1 MHNKDKLSL
10 LNAIMED
17 YNTISVYFN
26 TQIDIRTAKQIT
38 FFRDKKVSDYS
49 LISVHDTRAVIS
61 VDRMDIK
68 KLYVVGFHKEKK
80 EVIPFH
86 VLDREEFIYRGDDL
100 GVTYSKERSIF
111 KVFAP
116 TATKVRLNIY
126 DSLETNEKKSFQL
139 TESNNGIW
147 EIVIEG
153 DLKGK
158 YYSYNVDG
166 ELSLFDYKRDLVDP
180 YARCVIGNKRR
191 ALIIDLNDYPEAN
204 RCSRDIPIKDFIIY
218 EIHIRDISI
227 DRSSSIIN
235 RGKYSGLTEFETYLN
250 SDRSSGI
257 KTGLAHIK
265 ELGVNTIQIMPLQD
279 FDNNE
284 ENENEYNWGYMPKN
298 FNTPDRCYSSNW
310 KTDAKIIELKE
321 LINFLHK
328 EGLRV
333 NLDVVYNHT
342 AEGFWG
348 DEIYSF
354 NGFVPYYYYRIGN
367 GYISNGS
374 GCGNEMRTE
383 APMVRKFIID
393 SIKFL
398 TKFYGFDGYR
408 FDLMGLIDL
417 TTIEDIIKN
426 LKEIKPDIFIYG
438 EPWTGGLT
446 PIHPTYK
453 GSQRNKHFSVFN
465 DDYRDAIKG
474 PVFNRTERGYIQT
487 KGQYHYDRIIQGIL
501 GSINTFTAHPVESL
515 NYVEVHD
522 NNTLFDKL
530 YFTET
535 ENLHATKE
543 DFEMIDRDLLE
554 RIKKLHKLAAFLI
567 LTSQGIPVLHLGMD
581 FLRTK
586 FGVENSYNSGDIVNK
601 IDWNRKKEFY
611 DVFIYYKNL
620 IEIRN
625 NHPLFKIENEHILRN
640 SIEFKREIFHC
651 ECSHCIAYILKNHY
665 FKNEVNSIFVI
676 INPYDTEVKIN
687 LEPHKWKKLLIEDT
701 YYRDKIEVIES
712 HEFIIPKLSGN
723 ILYE

>member
-10 LNAIMED
+10 LNALMED

-26 TQIDIRTAKQIT
+26 TQIDIKTTKQIT
-38 FFRDKKVSDYS
+38 FFNNKKVADYS
-49 LISVHDTRAVIS
+49 LISVHDTRAIIS
-61 VDRMDIK
+61 VERMDIK
-68 KLYVVGFHKEKK
+68 KLYLIGFHKEKR

-86 VLDREEFIYRGDDL
+86 ILDRDEFIYKGDDL
-100 GVTYSKERSIF
+100 GLTYSKEKSVF

-116 TATKVRLNIY
+116 TATRVRLNIY
-126 DSLETNEKKSFQL
+126 DSLNGNNKKSFLLQE
-139 TESNNGIW
+139 TTNGVW
-147 EIVIEG
+147 EIEVKG

-166 ELSLFDYKRDLVDP
+166 ELSMFDYNRELVDP
-180 YARCVIGNKRR
+180 YAKCIIGNTRKS
-191 ALIIDLNDYPEAN
+191 LIIDLNDYPEAN
-204 RCSRDIPIKDFIIY
+204 HCVNKINIKDSIIY

-227 DRSSSIIN
+227 DNSSGVTN
-235 RGKYSGLTEFETYLN
+235 RGKYFGLKENDTYLN
-250 SDRSSGI
+250 YDKNSGI
-257 KTGLAHIK
+257 KTVFSHIK

-298 FNTPDRCYSSNW
+298 FNTPDGCYSSNPL
-310 KTDAKIIELKE
+310 TDARIRELKE
-321 LINFLHK
+321 LINHLHN
-328 EGLRV
+328 EGIRV
-333 NLDVVYNHT
+333 NLDIVYNHT
-342 AEGFWG
+342 AEGFYG
-348 DEIYSF
+348 NGIYSF

-393 SIKFL
+393 SLKFL
-398 TKFYGFDGYR
+398 TSFYGFDGYR

-417 TTIEDIIKN
+417 KTIEEIIKN
-426 LKEIKPDIFIYG
+426 LREIKSDIFIYG
-438 EPWTGGLT
+438 EPWTGGIT

-453 GSQRNKHFSVFN
+453 GAQRNKHFSVFN

-474 PVFNRTERGYIQT
+474 AVFDKKDKGYIQT

-501 GSINTFTAHPVESL
+501 GSINTFAAHPVESI

-535 ENLHATKE
+535 ENINATKE
-543 DFEMIDRDLLE
+543 DFEMIDKDLLE
-554 RIKKLHKLAAFLI
+554 RIKRLHKIAGFLI

-586 FGVENSYNSGDIVNK
+586 FGVENSYNSGDSINK

-611 DVFIYYKNL
+611 DVFNYYKNL

-625 NHPLFKIENEHILRN
+625 NHPLFKIHNEHKIREA
-640 SIEFKREIFHC
+640 IEFKRESFPC
-651 ECSHCIAYILKNHY
+651 ECSHCIAYTLTNHY
-665 FKNEVNSIFVI
+665 FNNEVKQLFII
-676 INPYDTEVKIN
+676 INPYEIDVKIN
-687 LEPHKWKKLLIEDT
+687 IEPHKWKKLLVEDT
-701 YYRDKIEVIES
+701 YYKDKIEIIDS
-712 HEFIIPKLSGN
+712 NEFIIPKLSGN
-723 ILYE
+723 ILFE